1 MAAKQPKKNGRPK
14 IELTPEQ
21 CELAETLA
29 GMQCTHA
36 EIAAVLKVS
45 EDTITRRKQDDPSFA
60 EAIKRGQENG
70 KASIRRMQYK
80 AAKDGNATMQI
91 WLGKQ
96 YLGQSDKRE
105 DTLHQHLTT
114 DNQAPPRPKTFEE
127 WLERK
132 DMIDSVG
139 TAGRPPVSSH

>member
-1 MAAKQPKKNGRPK
+1 MADRQPKGGRPK
-14 IELTPEQ
+14 IELTEEQ

-60 EAIKRGQENG
+60 DAIKRGQENG

-96 YLGQSDKRE
+96 YLNQTDKRE
-105 DTLHQHLTT
+105 DRVLHQTVEDMT
-114 DNQAPPRPKTFEE
+114 DADLADIARRGSSRVTKK
-127 WLERK
+127 K
-132 DMIDSVG
+132 DSKANV
-139 TAGRPPVSSH
+139 H